1 MNTPTPRTNRFYSS
15 FADGECIPNQDE
27 WLALCESIESE
38 LTAACQEIDMLK
50 SKYADHH
57 AEAEKLTSE
66 INVVTE
72 QRDRLAA
79 ALWNML
85 NQEHG
90 SAVKAGILL
99 RSLNLQYLNPNAEV
113 DHGCKPLISPPC

>member
-1 MNTPTPRTNRFYSS
+1 MNTPTPRTNRFYAS